1 VNPES
6 IALLMAIQTQLNAWL
21 EIMKEEPHFAVP
33 EFMLEQLW
41 NRCEQVI
48 SSSGLAEVPEFP
60 SESSPAELSKD
71 ES

>member
-1 VNPES
+1 MILIGFGTVIFVNPES

-21 EIMKEEPHFAVP
+21 EIMEEDSHFAVP

-48 SSSGLAEVPEFP
+48 SSSGLVEVPE
-60 SESSPAELSKD
+60 SL
-71 ES
+71 

>member
-1 VNPES
+1 MILIGFGTVTFVNPEA

-21 EIMKEEPHFAVP
+21 EIMQEDSYFAVP

-48 SSSGLAEVPEFP
+48 SSLGLVEVPE
-60 SESSPAELSKD
+60 SL
-71 ES
+71 

>member
-1 VNPES
+1 MNPKA

-21 EIMKEEPHFAVP
+21 EIMEEDSHFAVP

-48 SSSGLAEVPEFP
+48 SSSGLVEAPE
-60 SESSPAELSKD
+60 SL
-71 ES
+71 